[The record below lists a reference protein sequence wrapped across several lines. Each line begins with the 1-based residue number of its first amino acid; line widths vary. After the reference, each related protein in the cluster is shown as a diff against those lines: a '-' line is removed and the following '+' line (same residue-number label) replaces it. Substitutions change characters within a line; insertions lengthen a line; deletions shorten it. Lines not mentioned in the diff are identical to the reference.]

1 MRVVSRC
8 SAGPVQARGGVPCI
22 ETACFHRTC
31 PSPPSVV
38 ATLRSWG
45 RTISRRRW
53 AGPLARGPLGEP
65 LASGRER
72 VPYYSELRLP
82 REPWLPAGQQ
92 QLEATQSP
100 GRAAGSL
107 TQLAPRQSAWPQ
119 TAWLP
124 APAPARE
131 SHCHELWRQECDCGK
146 PNALGLALGLRK
158 RVRVQWE

>member
-1 MRVVSRC
+1 M
-8 SAGPVQARGGVPCI
+8 G
-22 ETACFHRTC
+22 
-31 PSPPSVV
+31 
-38 ATLRSWG
+38 LWL
-45 RTISRRRW
+45 W
-53 AGPLARGPLGEP
+53 GPLGEP

-72 VPYYSELRLP
+72 VPYYSELRLS

-124 APAPARE
+124 ALAPAL
-131 SHCHELWRQECDCGK
+131 SL
-146 PNALGLALGLRK
+146 LAMSYGGRN
-158 RVRVQWE
+158 VTVGNPMPWAWPWG